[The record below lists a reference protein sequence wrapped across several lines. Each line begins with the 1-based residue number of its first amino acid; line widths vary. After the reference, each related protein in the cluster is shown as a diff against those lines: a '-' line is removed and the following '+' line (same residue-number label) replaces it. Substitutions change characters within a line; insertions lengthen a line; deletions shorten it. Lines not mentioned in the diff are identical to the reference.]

1 MIVFVIIFPIENNT
15 KIVDFFT
22 PYFIKK
28 YKHRCKIIYK
38 YKLLPLH
45 TRLLIKKHTKS
56 HIKIKLISYYD
67 TVNIDDI
74 ITESISFSEIY
85 ASIIYK
91 KNIQKYM
98 RLKSNF
104 YNWSVMEYTTLK
116 TWNEM
121 NIIDDDFL
129 SIFNSREIPKLKK
142 IKIFGK
148 KFVENNQDKCI
159 IIYKGRI
166 FPLQEYFTL
175 KDSENENHIQI
186 ILIEYGIITDKSYLF
201 HNCEHLTKF
210 PYIEYDIVKQVD
222 PTVKEYNELYN
233 KYKLNLKEE
242 DNILEN
248 AQKELIIEN
257 IYKEYNPSNYYNNKP
272 NFNFNDSINNSQ
284 INQAN
289 PLISNLPSMKKNY
302 LNNAYYIN
310 SIYKLC
316 TTLIHLPDIAEW
328 KTDKLENISHMFSG
342 CTLLESIPDIAMWD
356 TKSLIYMDHLF
367 EECILLKSIP
377 NIVK

>member
-1 MIVFVIIFPIENNT
+1 
-15 KIVDFFT
+15 
-22 PYFIKK
+22 
-28 YKHRCKIIYK
+28 
-38 YKLLPLH
+38 
-45 TRLLIKKHTKS
+45 
-56 HIKIKLISYYD
+56 
-67 TVNIDDI
+67 
-74 ITESISFSEIY
+74 
-85 ASIIYK
+85 
-91 KNIQKYM
+91 
-98 RLKSNF
+98 
-104 YNWSVMEYTTLK
+104 MEYTTLK

-289 PLISNLPSMKKNY
+289 PLISNLPSIKKNN

-316 TTLIHLPDIAEW
+316 TTLIPLPDIAEW

-342 CTLLESIPDIAMWD
+342 CTLLESIPDIAIWD

-377 NIVK
+377 NIGKWNTSSVTNINSMFTGCISLESIPDLSNWNTKRINNISSMFSQCSKLISLPDISKWNTENVINMSNIFLMDALH